1 MLRAVAPLL
10 VLLAACGDDTLENVL
25 PVPPETVRLSVYP
38 LPEGGVIHLDG
49 ATGEDAWARAPRTVI
64 KLEGPGPNRVYLQAA
79 YDEKRIYLLVQWQ
92 DDDKSENYVWR
103 FTEGLQWQ
111 RREGEDAFSIFW
123 APGSLYDHYE
133 AHPADFFVH
142 GDQPAIPAARGVMD
156 VWYWGAQS
164 TPLGK
169 AEDRVLPYLERKLRE
184 DGATHGSGT
193 WANENNQFVGP
204 RFVPVRIKKNRNA
217 NARFLMYDNAQA
229 LTKEKWDR
237 LDKKSNIGWEVSRF
251 VLRPVLGSR
260 ADVDG
265 KARFVGNAWILELA
279 RDLKT
284 GNPDDLPLD
293 DPLIP
298 YLFAVGVHDGTAGA
312 ARAHGSAGA
321 APRAPR
327 SALRSRPA
335 RAGA

>member
-1 MLRAVAPLL
+1 MSRALAPLL
-10 VLLAACGDDTLENVL
+10 LLLAACGGDTSEVIC
-25 PVPPETVRLSVYP
+25 PAHETVRLNVYP

-49 ATGEDAWARAPRTVI
+49 ATGEDAWALAPLTVI
-64 KLEGPGPNRVYLQAA
+64 KLSGPGPEKVHLQAA

-92 DDDKSENYVWR
+92 DDDKSQNYVWR
-103 FTEGLQWQ
+103 FTEALQWQ
-111 RREGEDAFSIFW
+111 RREGEDAFTIFW
-123 APGSLYDHYE
+123 APGSLYDHYL
-133 AHPADFFVH
+133 AHSDDFFVH
-142 GDQPAIPAARGVMD
+142 GEEPAIPVQRGLMD

-169 AEDRVLPYLERKLRE
+169 ADDMVLRYLEGRKLRR

-193 WANENNQFVGP
+193 IPNENSKFVGP
-204 RFVPVRIKKNRNA
+204 AFVPRRIKNRNA
-217 NARFLMYDNAQA
+217 IARFLMYDNAQA

-237 LDKKSNIGWEVSRF
+237 LDKNSNIGWEVSRF

-265 KARFVGNAWILELA
+265 KARFVGNAWVVELA

-284 GNPDDLPLD
+284 GYPDDLPLD

-298 YLFAVGVHDGTAGA
+298 YLFAVGIHDGTAGDEH
-312 ARAHGSAGA
+312 ARSGPVELRFM
-321 APRAPR
+321 PRK
-327 SALRSRPA
+327 
-335 RAGA
+335 